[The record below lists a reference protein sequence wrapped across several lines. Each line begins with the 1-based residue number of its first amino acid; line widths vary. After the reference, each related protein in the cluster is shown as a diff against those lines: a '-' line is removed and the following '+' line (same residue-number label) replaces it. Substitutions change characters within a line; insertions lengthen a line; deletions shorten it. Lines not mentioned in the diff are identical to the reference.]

1 MIKVNKRKLV
11 LILTVF
17 TILFAA
23 LSIAMKVNASEQ
35 TDSKGQIDVY
45 LIAGQSNAV
54 GYGEVS
60 ELTATDT
67 RFTNGF
73 DNVIFYGDGEHWDGD
88 DNKLPLE
95 FVPVKVGL
103 GQNESRS
110 GAEIGIASALGDNGK
125 MNAVIKCA
133 WGGTSIYNSTAE
145 TSLKRGTWTS
155 PTYIK
160 NHNIS
165 TEGNKCGRMYT
176 WFLETVSSGLEML
189 EADGYTPVIKGIWW
203 MQGEAETGSE
213 KPANAYN
220 ELLTT
225 LINDMRADLTKIAGV
240 NYNSL
245 PFVIGEITS
254 KPGTS
259 VPSHMHV
266 VCQAQL
272 DVAAALDNVFVVDT
286 TGLAQQDHWHY
297 TADSQII
304 IGERF
309 VETVLSASGDIPT
322 AYGVVPKENVY
333 AEDGV
338 TKIPLAMF
346 KDGKYLGSYS
356 DWNTAMAEAKALITG
371 KDKDAAK
378 VEVVLIDNFT
388 AGKYDN
394 TSQMGG
400 TLVIDLNGY
409 TLTTGTSDHLL
420 NGFGKRYAT
429 GKICDTNIIFKNG
442 SFVIGTNKMLT
453 SFGIYT
459 ASYDASYSK
468 TFSYRFDNVKFGFA
482 EGATATTLIAGSA
495 NHSIDT
501 DATFQMNVDME
512 FNNCVFDL
520 STNAPSGANL
530 FKFAESTSRGKIIQ
544 NVRIN
549 GGRII
554 KDSYAKGSLYTLGT
568 VEERV
573 DSVTFG
579 KYDGHYTKLELPSG
593 VTPADESFAA
603 TDNGVLGSL
612 IFAKTGSE
620 TVNAVEKDIY
630 ELTCL
635 KTIYGDIPKSL
646 ASIVDYPFVLFKL
659 NNGKL
664 EGVSGYAKLIGAGTN
679 DGAFHYAKEY
689 VKTNEWSALN
699 GYSGQKAAVIF
710 QRCDYTTL
718 AGTLY
723 ENMAQTRGE
732 VTYDLN
738 GYKLSQNKTKNEPIF
753 KFGTK
758 AWGSDGMADGHADI
772 FPTTF
777 NIINGEIE
785 IYSYSLMVLQMTPC
799 STAGS
804 SINDKT
810 YTINYNNV
818 TFSLAD
824 GATATN
830 MFFSYWEGKTN
841 DNDKN
846 PLAPYFVNFNDC
858 TFDLTKNVPSKE
870 FKLFNVSP
878 ILKNYICN
886 TVTVNGGT
894 IKSKYWDNYIV
905 LSSEGTYGST
915 LKFGKS
921 EATGEYTFLELPNT
935 EAYPSYFNV
944 LDGVGE
950 KLLTFTLT
958 KTDGLVKTYVLGES
972 VFDKYCYI
980 PHRYTNASQYPY
992 VVIVYDT
999 DGTIIQI
1006 EGFKQLIGTNNT
1018 GAFNSAKNGIQDNV
1032 WDSANGYDGQMTSV
1046 IIARRD
1052 YTLAANEIFANI
1064 AQIRGEVTLDL
1075 NGYTLSQA
1083 SSANANPIF
1092 YITSKPWGTVFPST
1106 INIIN
1111 GKMLTYNGAMFMLN
1125 MWTGTTTE
1133 SIENKKFTV
1142 NLENL
1147 TLGLAEGASASNFFV
1162 DYGTSKIEDAW
1173 VGNEKIA
1180 PYFFNLTN
1188 CVIDLATVKPVSNI
1202 NIFNLSPNASETNY
1216 MSTTVSVNGCEIKAE
1231 SLDNITFATE
1241 SQNGSSLVF
1250 NKAEGGNYA
1259 SLTLSKSASA
1269 PTAKLNNGALE
1280 FVKISETADAVI
1292 YRLRPIELSGF
1303 DYSPKMSITLA
1314 NSFVMNVYVPANCT
1328 EEFTFNG
1335 VTYNADN
1342 SFGGN
1347 VVTIDG
1353 EDYYLVTAPLGSSEA
1368 ARELKL
1374 VAKVNVNE
1382 SIATA
1387 TFTFSIPKYAAKLLN
1402 DAGATEVEKQLIKD
1416 VLSYI
1421 QSAYS
1426 YFAEYNT
1433 VEEIERVSA
1442 LVNELLMIGGEYSG
1456 EPNLDGTSENNTSLV
1471 SAVTLVLD
1479 AKPTIRFY
1487 VKDTNVKFYIGEKL
1501 LNTKSGT
1508 DEDGNLYVDL
1518 DVYAYALSET
1528 ITYKLGEESGNYHIS
1543 DYVYKTEADTDA
1555 ENYDNLVNLVYCF
1568 VKYVESAAD
1577 YREAVIGS
1585 NN

>member
-1 MIKVNKRKLV
+1 MSNVISRRKLFMLIV
-11 LILTVF
+11 FSTLILS
-17 TILFAA
+17 ILCVAAFAR
-23 LSIAMKVNASEQ
+23 E
-35 TDSKGQIDVY
+35 DSTEAKGEIDVY

-54 GYGEVS
+54 GYGEIS

-73 DNVIFYGDGEHWDGD
+73 DNVIFYGDGEHWDSD

-95 FVPVKVGL
+95 FVPVRVGL

-110 GAEIGIASALGDNGK
+110 GAEIGIASALGDSGK

-176 WFLETVSSGLEML
+176 WFLETVSTGLEML

-220 ELLTT
+220 ELLTS

-240 NYNSL
+240 DYNSL

-272 DVAAALDNVFVVDT
+272 DVAAALDKVFVLDT

-297 TADSQII
+297 TADSQVT

-309 VETVLSASGDIPT
+309 VETVLRASGDIPT
-322 AYGVVPKENVY
+322 SYGVVPEENVY
-333 AEDGV
+333 DEDGV

-346 KDGKYLGSYS
+346 KDGKYLASYS
-356 DWNTAMAEAKALITG
+356 DWNTAMSEANKLIIG
-371 KDKDAAK
+371 KSVDAAK
-378 VEVVLIDNFT
+378 VEVVLIDDFT
-388 AGKYDN
+388 AGKFDN

-400 TLVIDLNGY
+400 TLVIDLNGH

-420 NGFGKRYAT
+420 NGFGKRYNSSNAM
-429 GKICDTNIIFKNG
+429 CDTNIIFENG
-442 SFVIGTNKMLT
+442 NISMSTKVIT
-453 SFGIYT
+453 SFGVSTAYYSAPKTISYTFNNVNFSFNT
-459 ASYDASYSK
+459 ASAI
-468 TFSYRFDNVKFGFA
+468 V
-482 EGATATTLIAGSA
+482 LIAGSA
-495 NHSIDT
+495 NNTSADT
-501 DATFQMNVDME
+501 DASKLMYVDME
-512 FNNCVFDL
+512 FNNCTFDL
-520 STNAPSGANL
+520 SSNAKAGANL
-530 FKFAESTSRGKIIQ
+530 FRFAETLGNVIQ
-544 NVRIN
+544 TVRIN

-554 KDSYAKGSLYTLGT
+554 KDTCTKGSLYTVGSN
-568 VEERV
+568 

-579 KYDGHYTKLELPSG
+579 KYNGHYTELELPYG
-593 VTPADESFAA
+593 VKPASESFVSSDKSA
-603 TDNGVLGSL
+603 LGSL
-612 IFAKTGSE
+612 VFAKTGSE
-620 TVNAVEKDIY
+620 TVNGAEKDIY

-635 KTIYGDIPKSL
+635 KTKYGDIPQSL
-646 ASIVDYPFVLFKL
+646 ASVADYPFLLFKL
-659 NNGKL
+659 NNGVL
-664 EGVSGYAKLIGAGTN
+664 EGVSGYTKLIGTNTN

-699 GYSGQKAAVIF
+699 GYSGQKTAVIF

-718 AGTLY
+718 AGTVY

-738 GYKLSQNKTKNEPIF
+738 GYKLSQNRTNKEAIF

-758 AWGSDGMADGHADI
+758 AWGSDGMTDGHADI

-785 IYSYSLMVLQMTPC
+785 IFSHSLMVLQMSPC
-799 STAGS
+799 ATAGS

-841 DNDKN
+841 DNDKA
-846 PLAPYFVNFNDC
+846 PLAPYFINFNDC
-858 TFDLTKNVPSKE
+858 TFDLTKNVPAKG

-886 TVTVNGGT
+886 TVTVNGGI
-894 IKSKYWDNYIV
+894 IKSKYWDDYIV
-905 LSSEGTYGST
+905 VSSEGTYGST

-921 EATGEYTFLELPNT
+921 EATAEYTSLELPST

-944 LDGVGE
+944 LDGAEE
-950 KLLTFTLT
+950 KLLTFTLI
-958 KTDGLVKTYVLGES
+958 KTDGLIKTYALGES

-980 PHRYTNASQYPY
+980 PDRYTNASQYPY
-992 VVIVYDT
+992 VVVVYDKE
-999 DGTIIQI
+999 GTIIQI

-1018 GAFNSAKNGIQDNV
+1018 GAFNSAKNGIKDNV
-1032 WDSANGYDGQMTSV
+1032 WDSLNGYDGQMTSV

-1052 YTLAANEIFANI
+1052 YTLASNEMFANI

-1092 YITSKPWGTVFPST
+1092 YITSKPWETVFPST
-1106 INIIN
+1106 INIVN

-1125 MWTGTTTE
+1125 MWTGTTTD
-1133 SIENKKFTV
+1133 SIENKKFTI
-1142 NLENL
+1142 NLEDL
-1147 TLGLAEGASASNFFV
+1147 TLGLAEGASATDFLVN
-1162 DYGTSKIEDAW
+1162 YGTSKIEDMWA
-1173 VGNEKIA
+1173 GNEKNA
-1180 PYFFNLTN
+1180 PYFFNITD
-1188 CVIDLATVKPVSNI
+1188 CIIDLETVKPAANI
-1202 NIFNLSPNASETNY
+1202 NLFNLSPNASGTNY
-1216 MSTTVSVNGCEIKAE
+1216 ISNTITVNGCEIKAE
-1231 SLDNITFATE
+1231 SLENINFVTE
-1241 SQNGSSLVF
+1241 AQNGSSLVF
-1250 NKAEGGNYA
+1250 DKAEGGNYA
-1259 SLTLSKSASA
+1259 SLTLSKNISA
-1269 PTAKLNNGALE
+1269 PTVKLNNGALE
-1280 FVKISETADAVI
+1280 FVKISETADTVT

-1303 DYSPKMSITLA
+1303 DYAPKMSITLA
-1314 NSFVMNVYVPANCT
+1314 NEFIMNVYVPTNCT

-1335 VTYNADN
+1335 VTYNSDN
-1342 SFGGN
+1342 EFGGT
-1347 VVTIDG
+1347 VVTLDG
-1353 EDYYLVTAPLGSSEA
+1353 KDYYLVTVALSSSEA
-1368 ARELKL
+1368 AKDIKL

-1387 TFTFSIPKYAAKLLN
+1387 TFTFSIPKYAAKVLGN
-1402 DAGATEVEKQLIKD
+1402 SSATDVEKTLVKD
-1416 VLSYI
+1416 VLAYI
-1421 QSAYS
+1421 KEAYN
-1426 YFAEYNT
+1426 YFDTHNDEAEIARVNAL
-1433 VEEIERVSA
+1433 VESIIGDYTATPVSSGATVSA
-1442 LVNELLMIGGEYSG
+1442 AGVT
-1456 EPNLDGTSENNTSLV
+1456 D
-1471 SAVTLVLD
+1471 VTLNLD

-1487 VKDTNVKFYIGEKL
+1487 VTDTNIEFSADGKK
-1501 LNTKSGT
+1501 LNTVTGT
-1508 DEDGNLYVDL
+1508 DAKGTYVEL
-1518 DVYAYALSET
+1518 DVYAYALCET
-1528 ITYKLGEESGNYHIS
+1528 ITYTGGGSYHIS
-1543 DYVYKTEADTDA
+1543 DFVNGAVGTDHEA
-1555 ENYDNLVNLVYCF
+1555 LVKAF
-1568 VKYVESAAD
+1568 VKYTESAAD
-1577 YREAVIGS
+1577 YRESVIAAD
-1585 NN
+1585 